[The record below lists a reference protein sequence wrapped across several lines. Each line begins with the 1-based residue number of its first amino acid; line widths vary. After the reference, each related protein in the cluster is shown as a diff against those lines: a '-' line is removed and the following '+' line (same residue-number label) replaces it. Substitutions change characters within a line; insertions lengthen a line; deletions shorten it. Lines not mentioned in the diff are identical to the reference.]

1 MTVPCIAYTPGEPAG
16 IGPDLAIALA
26 QAAQSVAL
34 VAVADPA
41 LLEQRAAELGL
52 PLTLREWNPG
62 QAPAPAQAGE
72 LWVAPVPLHSAPRAG
87 QLDPRN
93 AQYVLSTL
101 DLAIEGC
108 LKGHF
113 DALVTGTVH
122 KGVINDAG
130 IAFTGHT
137 EYLAEKT
144 ATPRGVMM
152 LATEGL
158 RVALATTHLPL
169 KDVGDALTSALLTEI
184 IEIVHASR

>member
-26 QAAQSVAL
+26 QEARSVAL

-52 PLTLREWNPG
+52 PLTLREWSPG

-93 AQYVLSTL
+93 AQYVRSEEHTSELQSR
-101 DLAIEGC
+101 
-108 LKGHF
+108 GH
-113 DALVTGTVH
+113 LV
-122 KGVINDAG
+122 
-130 IAFTGHT
+130 
-137 EYLAEKT
+137 
-144 ATPRGVMM
+144 
-152 LATEGL
+152 
-158 RVALATTHLPL
+158 
-169 KDVGDALTSALLTEI
+169 
-184 IEIVHASR
+184 SR